1 MSNDNPF
8 QKNMELWQQFS
19 DSYTKNM
26 FAMFEKNLEHSKAFQ
41 DQVQAAVSQA
51 VEAQFEMVMTSL
63 KSMQEQI
70 GEISANMGEAA
81 KVPTNG
87 KKAK

>member
-41 DQVQAAVSQA
+41 DQVQSAVSQA
-51 VEAQFEMVMTSL
+51 VEAQFEMIMTSL
-63 KSMQEQI
+63 KTMQEQI
-70 GEISANMGEAA
+70 GEISANLGEAA
-81 KVPTNG
+81 KAQSNG
-87 KKAK
+87 KKTK

>member
-26 FAMFEKNLEHSKAFQ
+26 FAMFEKNLEQSKAFQ
-41 DQVQAAVSQA
+41 EQVQTAVTQA

-63 KSMQEQI
+63 KTMEEQI
-70 GEISANMGEAA
+70 GEISTNVSEATKAQPNA
-81 KVPTNG
+81 KKT
-87 KKAK
+87 K

>member
-26 FAMFEKNLEHSKAFQ
+26 FAMFERNLEQSKAFQ
-41 DQVQAAVSQA
+41 EQVQSAVTQA
-51 VEAQFEMVMTSL
+51 VEAQFEMVMSSL
-63 KSMQEQI
+63 KTMEEQI
-70 GEISANMGEAA
+70 GEISENLGEVA
-81 KVPTNG
+81 KAPSNG

>member
-41 DQVQAAVSQA
+41 EQVQTAVTQA

-63 KSMQEQI
+63 KTMEEQI
-70 GEISANMGEAA
+70 SEISTNVGEATKA
-81 KVPTNG
+81 QSNG
-87 KKAK
+87 KKTK

>member
-1 MSNDNPF
+1 MSNENPF

-51 VEAQFEMVMTSL
+51 VEAQFEMIMTSL
-63 KSMQEQI
+63 KTMQEQI
-70 GEISANMGEAA
+70 GEISANLGEAA
-81 KVPTNG
+81 KVQPNG
-87 KKAK
+87 KKTK

>member
-1 MSNDNPF
+1 MSNENPF

-41 DQVQAAVSQA
+41 DQVQSAVSQA
-51 VEAQFEMVMTSL
+51 VEAQFEMIMTSL
-63 KSMQEQI
+63 KTMQEQI
-70 GEISANMGEAA
+70 GEISTNLSEAA
-81 KVPTNG
+81 KVQPNG
-87 KKAK
+87 KKTK

>member
-1 MSNDNPF
+1 MSNENPF

-41 DQVQAAVSQA
+41 DQVQSAVSQA
-51 VEAQFEMVMTSL
+51 VEAQFEMIMTSL
-63 KSMQEQI
+63 KTMQEQI
-70 GEISANMGEAA
+70 GEISNNLSEAA
-81 KVPTNG
+81 KVQPNG
-87 KKAK
+87 KKTK